1 MPTPTVRALATA
13 ARSYQRPVDP
23 DDQDSLLETWEQVCD
38 RVVNHQRWLW
48 TRALGRIGQEFTP
61 AHEAELEEMRALIVD
76 HRTMLAG
83 RTMWLGGTEISRERE
98 SCNFNC
104 SFLEVATIYD
114 IVDALWLLLQGC
126 GVGFKPVVGQLN
138 GFRKPLKDGVEVIR
152 STRTDKGQPR
162 NVENFDKATKTWT
175 IQVGDSAEA
184 WARAAGKLVAGK
196 YPADKLVLDFSEIRP
211 EGYRLRGYGW
221 ISSGDRQIHRA
232 FTAIAHI
239 LSRRA
244 DQLLSAI
251 DILDICN
258 WLGTILSSR
267 RSAQIALL
275 GVDDPEA
282 EAFAA
287 AKRDYWK
294 NGNDHRRQSNNSVV
308 YEARPDQ
315 EVIEAQLRQMYECGG
330 SEPGIVNAETAK
342 KRAPW
347 FRGLNPCAEILLG
360 NKSFCNLVEINLLAF
375 RNNRPAL
382 IRALHVMAR
391 ANYRQTLVDLRDGV
405 LQEAWHM
412 SNDFLHL
419 CGVSL
424 TGIAARPDLGEYDY
438 RYFANVAKSAA
449 VQMAQELDNPLP
461 KNVTCVKPSGTASKV
476 MSTTEWGEVPEGIH
490 RPMGRYIFNWITYS
504 SQDPIVAVLREANYE
519 VREKPNEPE
528 SVIVKFPV
536 SYESVPFERKTVRRK
551 RLDPQTNSVVEI
563 EEEVEVNTESAV
575 DQLERYRTLIRHWCD
590 HNASVTVYY
599 DPDELADIAT
609 WLHTHWDD
617 YVSVSFLLRTDP
629 TKTAEDLGHPYLP
642 QEVITESDWAAYTAT
657 LKDVDWSK
665 VIYHQPV
672 GEDCATGACP
682 IT

>member
-1 MPTPTVRALATA
+1 MPTSTVRAQATA
-13 ARSYQRPVDP
+13 VRSYQRPVDP
-23 DDQDSLLETWEQVCD
+23 DDPNSLLETWGQVCN
-38 RVVNHQRWLW
+38 RVVGHQRWLW
-48 TRALGRIGQEFTP
+48 ERALSRIGQSLTP
-61 AHEAELEEMRALIVD
+61 AHEAELAELRALIVD
-76 HRTMLAG
+76 HKTMLAG
-83 RTMWLGGTEISRERE
+83 RSMWLGGTELSRERE

-114 IVDALWLLLQGC
+114 VVDALWLLLQGC

-138 GFRKPLKDGVEVIR
+138 GFRKPLKDGVEVVR
-152 STRTDKGQPR
+152 SKRTDKGDPK
-162 NVENFDKATKTWT
+162 NYESFDPITRTWT
-175 IQVGDSAEA
+175 IKVGDSAEA

-196 YPADKLVLDFSEIRP
+196 YPADKLVLNFSEIRP
-211 EGYRLRGYGW
+211 SGFRLRGYGW
-221 ISSGDRQIHRA
+221 ISSGDRQIYRA
-232 FTAIAHI
+232 FKAIAHI

-258 WLGTILSSR
+258 HLGTILSSR

-275 GVDDPEA
+275 DSDDPEA

-294 NGNDHRRQSNNSVV
+294 NGNDHRRQSNNSIV
-308 YEARPDQ
+308 YESRPAQ
-315 EVIEAQLRQMYECGG
+315 EEIEAQLRQMYECGG
-330 SEPGIVNAETAK
+330 SEPGLVNAETSK

-375 RNNRPAL
+375 RDNRPAL
-382 IRALHVMAR
+382 IRALHIMAR

-405 LQEAWHM
+405 LQEAWHT

-424 TGIAARPDLGEYDY
+424 TGITACPDIGAYDY
-438 RYFANVAKSAA
+438 KYFANVAKAAA
-449 VQMAQELDNPLP
+449 VQMAQELDQPLP

-476 MSTTEWGEVPEGIH
+476 MSTAEWGEVPEGIH
-490 RPMGRYIFNWITYS
+490 RPLGRHIFNWITYS
-504 SQDPIVAVLREANYE
+504 TDDPIVEVLREAGYE
-519 VREKPNEPE
+519 VREKPNESE

-536 SYESVPFERKTVRRK
+536 CYDNVPFERKRVRRQH
-551 RLDPQTNSVVEI
+551 LDPQTNRTVEI
-563 EEEVEVNTESAV
+563 EEDVDINTESAV
-575 DQLERYRTLIRHWCD
+575 DQLERYRMLLRHWCD

-599 DPDELADIAT
+599 DPDEIPAIAE
-609 WLHTHWDD
+609 WLHTNWDD
-617 YVSVSFLLRTDP
+617 YVSVSFLLRVDP

-642 QEVITESDWAAYTAT
+642 QEVVTESDWTTYTAM
-657 LKDVDWSK
+657 LRDVDWSK
-665 VIYHQPV
+665 VVYREAAQEACP
-672 GEDCATGACP
+672 TGACP
-682 IT
+682 I